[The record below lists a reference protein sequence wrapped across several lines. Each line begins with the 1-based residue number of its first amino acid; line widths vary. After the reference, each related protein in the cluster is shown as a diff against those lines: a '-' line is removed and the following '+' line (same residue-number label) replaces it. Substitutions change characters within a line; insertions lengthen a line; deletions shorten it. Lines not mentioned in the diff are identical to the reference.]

1 MIDVKGK
8 CSCLADFFLLQEKEG
23 DYCRFNQGE
32 QDCRN
37 CLPRSGFVQ
46 QFNPPDFFPPL
57 RSGKKQVISSV
68 IRLRD
73 PDIPYLVHRSK
84 T

>member
-1 MIDVKGK
+1 MINMKGK

-46 QFNPPDFFPPL
+46 PVAPPDTKGLGALGPGEL
-57 RSGKKQVISSV
+57 SV
-68 IRLRD
+68 MIPKEIRRNGN
-73 PDIPYLVHRSK
+73 S
-84 T
+84 